1 MNGKF
6 WNGKVY
12 DSNNNII
19 DEWKEGKG
27 FVKEYDK
34 KGNIL
39 FEGEYI
45 NGERNGKGKEYND
58 YNYKLRFEGEYIN
71 GLKNGKGKEY
81 DRYNGKLKF
90 EGEYLNGERNGKGK
104 EYNYDGEIV
113 FEGEY
118 SKGERLNGKEYNNN

>member
-1 MNGKF
+1 LNGKRIYEFKNIKYESEILNGKF
-6 WNGKVY
+6 WNGKIY

-58 YNYKLRFEGEYIN
+58 YNYKLIFEGEYIN

-81 DRYNGKLKF
+81 DRYNGKLRF
-90 EGEYLNGERNGKGK
+90 EGEK
-104 EYNYDGEIV
+104 ENLPR
-113 FEGEY
+113 
-118 SKGERLNGKEYNNN
+118 K